1 VHPRLALNSL
11 SSASWSLEQ
20 DLELYAELGVEAS
33 SWYLD
38 KLEATGI
45 DRAMT
50 LVRESGI
57 RTIHV
62 FAKGITPGDPPQWP
76 TEQARLIRGAEIA
89 AELGAPWL
97 VLTIGSACGLGWDDA
112 ADALGRGLEPLR
124 GHGVG
129 IAVEQTLP
137 IRVEVGFVHSLRDSV
152 DLAERLD
159 LGVVVETNYCF
170 AERGLAETF
179 ARGVGRFATIQ
190 VSDLVPPSTLVPDR
204 AVPGD
209 GVIPFARIVELAD
222 ACGYTG
228 PFELELIGPRIEA
241 EGYASAIRRSI
252 DAFEA
257 ERKLGEITRHFD
269 DMERRISEPPAAYDQ
284 DLEPPPEWPR
294 PEGPGDE

>member
-1 VHPRLALNSL
+1 MHPRLALNSL
-11 SSASWSLEQ
+11 SSASWPLEQ
-20 DLELYAELGVEAS
+20 DLELYADLGVAAS

-38 KLEATGI
+38 KLEAAGI
-45 DRAMT
+45 DRSLA

-62 FAKGITPGDPPQWP
+62 FAKGLTTGDPSAWP
-76 TEQARLIRGAEIA
+76 AEQDRLARGAEIA

-97 VLTIGSACGLGWDDA
+97 VLTTGPAGDLSWDDA
-112 ADALGRGLEPLR
+112 AAALERGLAPLR
-124 GHGVG
+124 DRGVG

-170 AERGLAETF
+170 GERGLADTF
-179 ARGVGRFATIQ
+179 ARGVDRFAKIQ

-204 AVPGD
+204 AVIGD
-209 GVIPFARIVELAD
+209 GVIPFARLVELAD
-222 ACGYTG
+222 ASGYTG

-241 EGYASAIRRSI
+241 EGYASAIARSLA
-252 DAFEA
+252 AFEPLL
-257 ERKLGEITRHFD
+257 R
-269 DMERRISEPPAAYDQ
+269 
-284 DLEPPPEWPR
+284 
-294 PEGPGDE
+294 